1 MTGAIGAG
9 AAEQPPTEPRRG
21 LDELIAVMHRLR
33 AECAWDREQTH
44 ASLVPYL
51 IEESA
56 ELVEA
61 IEAGTPEDLREELG
75 DVLYQVMFHS
85 DIAAAEEGFDI
96 QDVAAATAEKMRRRH
111 PHVFGNS
118 DASTP
123 EAIEELWAAVKA
135 EEKSSRTSVLD
146 GIPAGMPSLALAA
159 KILGRI
165 EKAGYRPDSGPV
177 PRPVPEFADEEELGR
192 LLRDI
197 ASAALARGL
206 DPERA
211 LRAELRGLAE
221 QVRARGL

>member
-1 MTGAIGAG
+1 MTDAVGAG
-9 AAEQPPTEPRRG
+9 AAGQPSNESRRG

-61 IEAGTPEDLREELG
+61 IEAGDAADLREELG

-111 PHVFGNS
+111 PHVFGDS

-123 EAIEELWAAVKA
+123 EEIEKVWAAGKA

-159 KILGRI
+159 KMLGRV
-165 EKAGYRPDSGPV
+165 EKAGYRPDPG
-177 PRPVPEFADEEELGR
+177 PVPEFVDEEELGR

-211 LRAELRGLAE
+211 LRTELRGLAE
-221 QVRARGL
+221 KVRAEGL